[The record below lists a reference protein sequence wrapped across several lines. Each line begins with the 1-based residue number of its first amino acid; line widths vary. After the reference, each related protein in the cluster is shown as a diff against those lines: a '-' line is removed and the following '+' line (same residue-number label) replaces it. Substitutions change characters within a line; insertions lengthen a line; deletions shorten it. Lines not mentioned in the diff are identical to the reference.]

1 MSQALTLHTRKVTAT
16 VTKQATA
23 LVATYRESGAGS
35 NRANWKRT
43 IALLGAV
50 LTAINPENDG
60 FAVDITG
67 LFPVDGAGKQYH
79 VAHRALSS
87 GMVRPYWKEVTVVV
101 LKDATVAKGKVTGE
115 STTTGKGLVFLVRAE

>member
-1 MSQALTLHTRKVTAT
+1 MSQVLTLHTRKVTAT

-23 LVATYRESGAGS
+23 LVATYRASGAGS
-35 NRANWKRT
+35 NRANWART

-50 LTAINPENDG
+50 LTAIKSGD
-60 FAVDITG
+60 AVDVTDI
-67 LFPVDGAGKQYH
+67 FPIDGAGKQYH

-87 GMVRPYWKEVTVVV
+87 GMVRPYWEQVTVVV

-115 STTTGKGLVFLVRAE
+115 STTTGKGLVFLVKAE

>member
-1 MSQALTLHTRKVTAT
+1 MSQALTLSTRKVTAQ

-35 NRANWKRT
+35 NRTNWVRT

-50 LTAINPENDG
+50 LTAIKSGD
-60 FAVDITG
+60 AVDVTDI
-67 LFPVDGAGKQYH
+67 FPADGAGKQYH

-87 GMVRPYWKEVTVVV
+87 GMVRPYWEQVTVVV
-101 LKDATVAKGKVTGE
+101 LKDATVTKGSVSGE
-115 STTTGKGLVFLVRAE
+115 STTTGKGLVFLVKAE